1 MKVYYQSE
9 LYMRKRRFRV
19 GDFLQSY
26 RQQLKDGECVI
37 ENCDEPISDEEYE
50 RDIDICET
58 LRKRI
63 SKLERVPANRLI
75 QTTYNYD
82 FFMLDINTNTKE
94 LYGPDD
100 FEEKV
105 RPCFVVSDKKL
116 ENDYMSLI
124 DFLKEATYI
133 GRFVEVEGEDGK
145 TDTTCFLYKGKY
157 TSLFFDESGLEICY
171 NDEFGDLH
179 YTSGTYSVF
188 NNPREI
194 YKLALRDYKRSN
206 VRLPFDNVLDN
217 IKRDHGDINLKKNP
231 HAAPGGDEE
240 DREK

>member
-1 MKVYYQSE
+1 M
-9 LYMRKRRFRV
+9 
-19 GDFLQSY
+19 
-26 RQQLKDGECVI
+26 I

-116 ENDYMSLI
+116 ENDYDWYVGINNTEM
-124 DFLKEATYI
+124 DFVI
-133 GRFVEVEGEDGK
+133 SD
-145 TDTTCFLYKGKY
+145 
-157 TSLFFDESGLEICY
+157 
-171 NDEFGDLH
+171 
-179 YTSGTYSVF
+179 
-188 NNPREI
+188 NPA
-194 YKLALRDYKRSN
+194 YA
-206 VRLPFDNVLDN
+206 V
-217 IKRDHGDINLKKNP
+217 
-231 HAAPGGDEE
+231 
-240 DREK
+240 